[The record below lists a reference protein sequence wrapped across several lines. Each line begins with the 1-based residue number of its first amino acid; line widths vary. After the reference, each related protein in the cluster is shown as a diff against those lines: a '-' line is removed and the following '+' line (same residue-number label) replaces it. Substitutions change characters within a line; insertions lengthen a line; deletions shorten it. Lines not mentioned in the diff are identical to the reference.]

1 LVWGGRRKQK
11 QKKQYER
18 KRASNLKWRGGLE
31 GFSTVI
37 YVGGVIDGLDSA
49 CDICRFHSTVIIR
62 YGNPTLACSRFN
74 YYAYRQLCSIR
85 FAYEADGKIFFVT
98 SIFFLL
104 FFINLFDNIFI
115 LQATVLGH
123 EPSSMEL
130 FVEMHVWSDDHQ
142 KRVQQFMDSRVQHFV
157 IC

>member
-1 LVWGGRRKQK
+1 MV
-11 QKKQYER
+11 
-18 KRASNLKWRGGLE
+18 
-31 GFSTVI
+31 
-37 YVGGVIDGLDSA
+37 
-49 CDICRFHSTVIIR
+49 R
-62 YGNPTLACSRFN
+62 YGEPTPACSRFN

-85 FAYEADGKIFFVT
+85 FAYEADGKIFLLLP
-98 SIFFLL
+98 FFYLL

-130 FVEMHVWSDDHQ
+130 FVEMHVWSDDRQ
-142 KRVQQFMDSRVQHFV
+142 KRVQQFMNSRVQHFV